1 MFLHDFLIFSIIIII
16 TVPVQDKIIF
26 GFIINNFDNY

>member
-1 MFLHDFLIFSIIIII
+1 MFPHDFVIFSIII

>member
-1 MFLHDFLIFSIIIII
+1 MFLHDFLIFSIIII
-16 TVPVQDKIIF
+16 TVPVQDKNIF

>member
-1 MFLHDFLIFSIIIII
+1 MFLHDFLIFSIIII